1 MSTLEDRD
9 FIVTLITSIATICSA
24 YCAYLVAS
32 ANSRHIRKI
41 MRSKYDFV
49 FKPNQDSELTA
60 EMYREE
66 VDKYFKETF
75 GKPTELKLFDG
86 QIYFVVSLDEDIKDE
101 TIQNMLFLRTYE
113 NAKLFQC
120 TYTTKKGKKLEV
132 APRTLSGFSLLNISR
147 YYPESLKKIF
157 DYTALKLA
165 YPMVI
170 FISGYICAYLQDTF
184 LMLAVCLILIMM
196 GFCMHWYLYKKKETY
211 LRKLIDARIEDHD
224 KKKESEK
231 YGFKV

>member
-120 TYTTKKGKKLEV
+120 TYTTQKGEKVGSSTTYIERLFFIKYIAL
-132 APRTLSGFSLLNISR
+132 LSGKLQKDLRLYSVKACISNGYIYQWIYLRLSSR
-147 YYPESLKKIF
+147 YVSNACCMLDFNYDGFL
-157 DYTALKLA
+157 YALVFVQEKRDVLA
-165 YPMVI
+165 K
-170 FISGYICAYLQDTF
+170 TN
-184 LMLAVCLILIMM
+184 
-196 GFCMHWYLYKKKETY
+196 
-211 LRKLIDARIEDHD
+211 
-224 KKKESEK
+224 
-231 YGFKV
+231 

>member
-1 MSTLEDRD
+1 MSILEDRE

-24 YCAYLVAS
+24 YCAYLAAS
-32 ANSRHIRKI
+32 ANNRHIRKI

-49 FKPNQDSELTA
+49 FKPNQDSGLTA
-60 EMYREE
+60 EAYRKE

-75 GKPTELKLFDG
+75 GKLTESKSFDG
-86 QIYFVVSLDEDIKDE
+86 QTYFVVSLGEDITDE
-101 TIQNMLFLRTYE
+101 EIQSMLNLRMYE

-120 TYTTKKGKKLEV
+120 TYTTKRGKRPEM
-132 APRTLSGFSLLNISR
+132 APHTLNGSSLLNILH
-147 YYPESLKKIF
+147 YHPGNLKKIF
-157 DYTALKLA
+157 SYTALKLV
-165 YPMVI
+165 YPMAI
-170 FISGYICAYLQDTF
+170 FISGYICAYLQNTF
-184 LMLAVCLILIMM
+184 LMLAVSVILIIM
-196 GFCMHWYLYKKKETY
+196 GFCAHWYLYKKKETY